1 MKLLKTF
8 GCLLLGMN
16 LVTCCTQKEVAR
28 RPVSQSSGEFM
39 KQSVARNIKMNE
51 IEENK
56 IAAMIKKDT
65 AVKYISS
72 SKGYWYYYN
81 TKNTI
86 ATPNPIKGDIV
97 FYEYEIKDLKGNVIY
112 SQTELKKRQYV
123 VDKQDIIKGLRD
135 GLKLMQKGE
144 KVTFLFP
151 SHMGYGYLGDKDK
164 IGANE
169 PIICSVAISDIKP
182 FVSETK

>member
-1 MKLLKTF
+1 MKLLKIF
-8 GCLLLGMN
+8 GCLFLGIN

-28 RPVSQSSGEFM
+28 KPISQESGEFM
-39 KQSVARNIKMNE
+39 KQSVARNKKLNE
-51 IEENK
+51 NEESI

-65 AVKYISS
+65 AVDYITS

-81 TKNTI
+81 TKNSVST
-86 ATPNPIKGDIV
+86 AKPIKGDIV
-97 FYEYEIKDLKGNVIY
+97 FYEYEIKDIKGNIIY

-135 GLKLMQKGE
+135 GLKLMEKGE

-169 PIICSVAISDIKP
+169 PIICSVSISDIKP
-182 FVSETK
+182 YETETK